1 MTITYRAMIALDV
14 PVVAAMEKVIFK
26 DDPWSIGQFKE
37 EISNNGIT
45 RHYLVACDSNHKIIG
60 WAGGM
65 CAAEGADT
73 DVLTVAVVPD
83 FRLRGIARH
92 MVTSLIDWAYSKK
105 SPTIFLEVEKN
116 NLPAQALYISEG
128 FAVISVR
135 PDYYG
140 PGISALVMAKV
151 LE

>member
-1 MTITYRAMIALDV
+1 MIRGRSANSKKRSPTTVLPVTISLPAIATTRSL
-14 PVVAAMEKVIFK
+14 A
-26 DDPWSIGQFKE
+26 GQV
-37 EISNNGIT
+37 
-45 RHYLVACDSNHKIIG
+45 R
-60 WAGGM
+60 
-65 CAAEGADT
+65 CALQEGADT
-73 DVLTVAVVPD
+73 DVLTVAVDPD

-116 NLPAQALYISEG
+116 NLAAQALYISEG
-128 FAVISVR
+128 FTVISMR

-140 PGISALVMAKV
+140 PGIDALVMSKV

>member
-14 PVVAAMEKVIFK
+14 PVVASLEKEIFK

-45 RHYLVACDSNHKIIG
+45 RHYLVACDGNHQIIG
-60 WAGGM
+60 WAGAM
-65 CAAEGADT
+65 CAAEGSDT
-73 DVLTVAVVPD
+73 DILTVAVDLD

-105 SPTIFLEVEKN
+105 SSTIFLEVEKN

-128 FAVISVR
+128 FAVISMR

-140 PGISALVMAKV
+140 PGIDALVMSKV

>member
-1 MTITYRAMIALDV
+1 MTITYRTMIPLDI

-45 RHYLVACDSNHKIIG
+45 RHYLVACDSDHKIIG
-60 WAGGM
+60 WAGAM
-65 CAAEGADT
+65 CAAEGTDADI
-73 DVLTVAVVPD
+73 LTVAVDPD

-128 FAVISVR
+128 FAVISMR

-140 PGISALVMAKV
+140 AGIDALVMSKV

>member
-14 PVVAAMEKVIFK
+14 PVVASLEKDIFK

-45 RHYLVACDSNHKIIG
+45 RHYVVACDSDHHIIG
-60 WAGGM
+60 WAGAM
-65 CAAEGADT
+65 CASEGSDT
-73 DVLTVAVVPD
+73 DILTIAVDPD
-83 FRLRGIARH
+83 YRLRGIARH
-92 MVTSLIDWAYSKK
+92 MMTSLIDWAYSKN
-105 SPTIFLEVEKN
+105 SPKILLEVETK

-128 FAVISVR
+128 FEVIAER
-135 PDYYG
+135 KDYYG
-140 PGISALVMAKV
+140 AGVDALVMSKV

>member
-1 MTITYRAMIALDV
+1 MTITYRAMIPLDI
-14 PVVAAMEKVIFK
+14 PVVSAMEKEIFK

-60 WAGGM
+60 WAGAM

-73 DVLTVAVVPD
+73 DVLTVAVDPD
-83 FRLRGIARH
+83 FRMRGIARH
-92 MVTSLIDWAYSKK
+92 MVTSLIDWAYLKK

-116 NLPAQALYISEG
+116 HRAAQAH
-128 FAVISVR
+128 
-135 PDYYG
+135 
-140 PGISALVMAKV
+140 
-151 LE
+151 